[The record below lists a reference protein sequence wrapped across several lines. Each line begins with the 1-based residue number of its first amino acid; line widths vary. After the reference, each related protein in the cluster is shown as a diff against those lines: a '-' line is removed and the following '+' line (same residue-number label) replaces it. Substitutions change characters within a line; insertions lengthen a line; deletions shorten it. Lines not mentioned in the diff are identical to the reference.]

1 MSNTKLTNLELTSDE
16 LRLAADIINKYNFKQ
31 LELKSALDTT
41 LRDIVNSS
49 DLSFGKVNCTY
60 EVSPDMNWIYF
71 YMGLITLKIIPNV
84 WPDDN
89 ARCELLY
96 SVNQC
101 LALPIAEDLT
111 NCNTLI
117 ELVRDSDTSNII
129 LAYKQCVNDPEYLD
143 ALNNIDRLN
152 KSYLEDV
159 RKSEFDRLSYTVDRH
174 TGIGVF
180 VSKKSSKLAGFAF
193 ILYKNS
199 KDVCFKFVPIQ
210 MIKKMINNMLNIHTQ
225 SKLETIQSTLENIRV
240 STLGINEFIETIYL
254 KNERAKL
261 YTLPDDLS
269 ID

>member
-1 MSNTKLTNLELTSDE
+1 MDNIKLTDLELASDE
-16 LRLAADIINKYNFKQ
+16 LRLATDIINKYNLKQ
-31 LELKSALDTT
+31 SELKSALDTT
-41 LRDIVNSS
+41 LRDIVNNS
-49 DLSFGKVNCTY
+49 DLNFGEGDCTY

-71 YMGLITLKIIPNV
+71 DTGLITLKIIPNV
-84 WPDDN
+84 WLDQDV
-89 ARCELLY
+89 RCELLY
-96 SVNQC
+96 YVNQGV
-101 LALPIAEDLT
+101 ALPISEDLN
-111 NCNTLI
+111 NCNILMK
-117 ELVRDSDTSNII
+117 LVRNSDTSNII

-152 KSYLEDV
+152 KSYLDDA
-159 RKSEFDRLSYTVDRH
+159 RKSEFDRLSYTVGRH

-180 VSKKSSKLAGFAF
+180 VSKQSSKLAGFAF

-210 MIKKMINNMLNIHTQ
+210 MIKNILNIHTQ
-225 SKLETIQSTLENIRV
+225 FKLETIQSTLENIRV

-261 YTLPDDLS
+261 YTLPGDLS

>member
-1 MSNTKLTNLELTSDE
+1 MDNIKLTNLELASDE
-16 LRLAADIINKYNFKQ
+16 LRFATDVINRHNLKQ
-31 LELKSALDTT
+31 SELKSALDTT
-41 LRDIVNSS
+41 LRDIVNNS

-84 WPDDN
+84 WIDDN

-101 LALPIAEDLT
+101 LALQIAEDLT
-111 NCNTLI
+111 NCNILI
-117 ELVRDSDTSNII
+117 ELVSNSDISEVI

-143 ALNNIDRLN
+143 ALN
-152 KSYLEDV
+152 KSYLDNA

-193 ILYKNS
+193 ILHKNS

-210 MIKKMINNMLNIHTQ
+210 MIKNMLNKHAQ
-225 SKLETIQSTLENIRV
+225 SEMKLFNL
-240 STLGINEFIETIYL
+240 YL
-254 KNERAKL
+254 KISE
-261 YTLPDDLS
+261 YQP
-269 ID
+269 

>member
-1 MSNTKLTNLELTSDE
+1 MDSIKLTNLELASDE
-16 LRLAADIINKYNFKQ
+16 LRLATDIINKHNLKQ
-31 LELKSALDTT
+31 SELKSALDTT
-41 LRDIVNSS
+41 LRDIVNNS

-60 EVSPDMNWIYF
+60 EVSLDMNWIYF

-84 WPDDN
+84 WLDDN

-111 NCNTLI
+111 NCNILI
-117 ELVRDSDTSNII
+117 ELVSNSDISEVI

-152 KSYLEDV
+152 KSYLDDA

-180 VSKKSSKLAGFAF
+180 VSKNSSKLAGYAF
-193 ILYKNS
+193 ILYRNS
-199 KDVCFKFVPIQ
+199 KDVCYKFVPIQ
-210 MIKKMINNMLNIHTQ
+210 MIKNILNAHTQ
-225 SKLETIQSTLENIRV
+225 SELKTIQSTLENIRV

>member
-1 MSNTKLTNLELTSDE
+1 MDNIKLTNLELSSDE
-16 LRLAADIINKYNFKQ
+16 LRLATDIINKHNLKQ
-31 LELKSALDTT
+31 SELKSALDTT
-41 LRDIVNSS
+41 LRDIVNNS

-71 YMGLITLKIIPNV
+71 YMGLISLKIIPNV
-84 WPDDN
+84 WLDDN

-96 SVNQC
+96 FVNQFTVM
-101 LALPIAEDLT
+101 PIAEDLT
-111 NCNTLI
+111 NCNILI
-117 ELVRDSDTSNII
+117 ELVSNSDISEVI

-143 ALNNIDRLN
+143 ALNNIDQLN
-152 KSYLEDV
+152 KSYLDDA
-159 RKSEFDRLSYTVDRH
+159 RKSEFDRLSYAVDRH

-210 MIKKMINNMLNIHTQ
+210 MIKNILNAHTQ
-225 SKLETIQSTLENIRV
+225 SEIETIQSILENIRV

-261 YTLPDDLS
+261 YTLPNDLS

>member
-1 MSNTKLTNLELTSDE
+1 MSNTKLTNLELASDE
-16 LRLAADIINKYNFKQ
+16 LRFAADIINKHNLKQ
-31 LELKSALDTT
+31 SELKSALDTT
-41 LRDIVNSS
+41 LRNIVNNR
-49 DLSFGKVNCTY
+49 DLNFGEGDCTY

-71 YMGLITLKIIPNV
+71 DTGLITLKIIPNV
-84 WPDDN
+84 WLDDN
-89 ARCELLY
+89 DRCELLY

-117 ELVRDSDTSNII
+117 RLVRDSDTSNII

-152 KSYLEDV
+152 KSYLDDA
-159 RKSEFDRLSYTVDRH
+159 RKSEFDRLSYTVDRY

-180 VSKKSSKLAGFAF
+180 VNKKSSKLAGFAF
-193 ILYKNS
+193 VLYKNS

-210 MIKKMINNMLNIHTQ
+210 MIENMLNTHTQ
-225 SKLETIQSTLENIRV
+225 SEIETIQSILENIRV